1 MASSSIGDNGL
12 LAQTVARINQA
23 ATGARF
29 ELQFSQLQN
38 TVIRRLN
45 KEIEGV
51 NAAGGSKAEELRLKR
66 EGKNFATQLPL
77 IERFQFDTQTNSNR
91 LTTIYDQVSTMISY
105 FTDGN
110 ISSADLTNFNTT
122 RQTVVDELN
131 KLKSLSY
138 VGFSDGNIIQ
148 RLKNQIT
155 TLQGLTPV
163 VGIVDAVGATATNA
177 NRAVQT
183 SLEGLQTDV
192 FTAQTVTNNSLVN
205 IYDMRK
211 TINAKLSEI
220 QSDVT
225 EINSTQQ
232 LKKLAEVNKIKQ
244 KYSVLLKSISLS
256 YEVQSG
262 IAKGLNQALTSEAPA
277 KGSVLNLFA

>member
-1 MASSSIGDNGL
+1 MASNSIGDNGL

-163 VGIVDAVGATATNA
+163 VGIVDAAGATATNA

-256 YEVQSG
+256 YQVQSG